1 MRENKLGTWPI
12 PKLLVNMSVP
22 MMISF
27 FIQALYNIV
36 DSMFVAQISE
46 NALTAVSLAFPM
58 QQVANAIAVGI
69 GVGMSALVPHYIGL
83 KNEKRANQVA
93 HTGIFLNI
101 CFAGLFIVL
110 GALFAQKIY
119 LVQTN
124 VPEIVQGGTIYLRI
138 VWCVGIGVFFCQ
150 YFEKMLVCTG
160 NPLLA
165 MISQASGALFN
176 IVFDPLLIFGIG
188 PFPQWGIAGAA
199 IATVGGQLF
208 STCIGFLMNHHKNH
222 WIHFQWS
229 LIRFQP
235 DVAKE
240 IFRVGIPSMVTIGLN
255 SATSFCV
262 NMIILSYSTT
272 ATAVYGIW
280 LKLQNFCCMPLFGL
294 NNGMI
299 PILSYNLAQDKKDRV
314 KQTSQLAF
322 RFALV
327 LMVCVMIILEAFPQP
342 FLQMYNASNHM
353 LDIGIV
359 ALRICVASLP
369 FASISLIRST
379 AMQALEHARYTLI
392 VNILRQFLIIVPA
405 FYLLSTLFHQLQYI
419 WWAVPITEVICAYIS
434 IYYYRKMEKNLQL

>member
-1 MRENKLGTWPI
+1 
-12 PKLLVNMSVP
+12 
-22 MMISF
+22 
-27 FIQALYNIV
+27 
-36 DSMFVAQISE
+36 
-46 NALTAVSLAFPM
+46 
-58 QQVANAIAVGI
+58 
-69 GVGMSALVPHYIGL
+69 
-83 KNEKRANQVA
+83 
-93 HTGIFLNI
+93 
-101 CFAGLFIVL
+101 
-110 GALFAQKIY
+110 
-119 LVQTN
+119 
-124 VPEIVQGGTIYLRI
+124 
-138 VWCVGIGVFFCQ
+138 
-150 YFEKMLVCTG
+150 
-160 NPLLA
+160 
-165 MISQASGALFN
+165 
-176 IVFDPLLIFGIG
+176 
-188 PFPQWGIAGAA
+188 
-199 IATVGGQLF
+199 
-208 STCIGFLMNHHKNH
+208 
-222 WIHFQWS
+222 
-229 LIRFQP
+229 
-235 DVAKE
+235 
-240 IFRVGIPSMVTIGLN
+240 MVTIGLN

-262 NMIILSYSTT
+262 NMIILGYSTT

-342 FLQMYNASNHM
+342 FLQMYNASDHM

-405 FYLLSTLFHQLQYI
+405 FYLLSTLFHQLNYI

-434 IYYYRKMEKNLQL
+434 IYYYRKMEKDLQL